1 MSGSG
6 KKINRKIIN
15 VAPPFEQMEVCLFD
29 GCLIP
34 CTHVNDM
41 MSFTYSAVDRFL
53 KKHYPSTIV
62 IALSDKY
69 KGRNGQTVKYLCTL
83 AGIRIFLEQHK
94 KWTKEQIR
102 KAMSQFSTDDDII
115 FGSVEE
121 EEEEE
126 SSSLL
131 SPIKEKTISKKKV
144 SFEEEKEEEEYV
156 PVPRKRDR
164 SVEEEEA
171 QPSNVLDIFKKLG
184 ADLLSQQE
192 NFLKQVRAEQLRF
205 LKSAKEHIGQEAIY
219 AASKSKEYQEKL
231 DQSIQKRVDA
241 VEVIVRKEM
250 EPKIRE
256 SLLKKIRTE
265 EENKLREQVLVEM
278 DDLGR
283 SLRTQ
288 GANQIFSFS
297 LEKQSNDTFL
307 ETDTKRASELAKSYF
322 SK

>member
-6 KKINRKIIN
+6 KKINRKIIY
-15 VAPPFEQMEVCLFD
+15 AASPFERMEVCLFD
-29 GCLIP
+29 GYLIP

-41 MSFTYSAVDRFL
+41 MNVACNVVDRFL
-53 KKHYPSTIV
+53 KKDYPSTIIV
-62 IALSDKY
+62 SFTDKY
-69 KGRNGQTVKYLCTL
+69 KGKTGQTVKYLCSL
-83 AGIRIFLEQHK
+83 AGIRIFLEQRQ

-102 KAMSQFSTDDDII
+102 KALSQFSTDDSII
-115 FGSVEE
+115 FASAE

-126 SSSLL
+126 SSSL
-131 SPIKEKTISKKKV
+131 SIVEEKTLPKKKV
-144 SFEEEKEEEEYV
+144 SFEEESSSL
-156 PVPRKRDR
+156 PRKRDR
-164 SVEEEEA
+164 PEEEA

-192 NFLKQVRAEQLRF
+192 RFLEQMRAEQLRF
-205 LKSAKEHIGQEAIY
+205 LKDAKEHIGQEAIY

-297 LEKQSNDTFL
+297 LEKQSNNNFL

>member
-6 KKINRKIIN
+6 KKINRKIIY
-15 VAPPFEQMEVCLFD
+15 VAPPFERMEVCLFD
-29 GCLIP
+29 GYLIP
-34 CTHVNDM
+34 CTQANDM
-41 MSFTYSAVDRFL
+41 MNVACNAVDRFL
-53 KKHYPSTIV
+53 KKDYPSTIIV
-62 IALSDKY
+62 SFTDEY
-69 KGRNGQTVKYLCTL
+69 KGRTGQTVKYLCSL
-83 AGIRIFLEQHK
+83 AGIRIFLEQRQ

-102 KAMSQFSTDDDII
+102 KALSQFSTDDSII
-115 FGSVEE
+115 FASAE

-126 SSSLL
+126 SSSSL
-131 SPIKEKTISKKKV
+131 SPIKEKTLPKKKV
-144 SFEEEKEEEEYV
+144 SFEEESSSL
-156 PVPRKRDR
+156 PRKRDR
-164 SVEEEEA
+164 PVEEEA

-192 NFLKQVRAEQLRF
+192 SFLKQVRTEQLRF

-231 DQSIQKRVDA
+231 DQSIQERVDA
-241 VEVIVRKEM
+241 VEVIVRNEM

-297 LEKQSNDTFL
+297 LEKQSKDTFL